1 MDIRKIKK
9 LIELLEDS
17 SLTEIEIVEGE
28 ESVRLVRGGSAYAA
42 PALAAP
48 QVIAATPAV
57 VAAAEP
63 AAEDED
69 QVPEGEA
76 SVRLVRGGQAQA
88 MTVAAPQ
95 PVMAAP
101 PVAAG
106 AVAPAADEEEAQMPE
121 GEPVLAPMVGT
132 FYAASGPESE
142 AFVSLGQRVGVG
154 DTLCIIEA
162 MKMFNQIESDV
173 SGTVVAILA
182 ENGQPVEYDQPLFVI
197 R

>member
-28 ESVRLVRGGSAYAA
+28 ESVRLVRGGQAQAVTVAVPQPAIAA
-42 PALAAP
+42 PT
-48 QVIAATPAV
+48 VAATAAV
-57 VAAAEP
+57 P
-63 AAEDED
+63 AAEEQEDEI
-69 QVPEGEA
+69 
-76 SVRLVRGGQAQA
+76 
-88 MTVAAPQ
+88 
-95 PVMAAP
+95 
-101 PVAAG
+101 
-106 AVAPAADEEEAQMPE
+106 PE

-132 FYAASGPESE
+132 FYAASGPEAES
-142 AFVSLGQRVGVG
+142 FVSLGQKVGVG

>member
-28 ESVRLVRGGSAYAA
+28 ESVRLVRGGLAQAVTVA
-42 PALAAP
+42 VPQPALAAP
-48 QVIAATPAV
+48 
-57 VAAAEP
+57 
-63 AAEDED
+63 
-69 QVPEGEA
+69 
-76 SVRLVRGGQAQA
+76 
-88 MTVAAPQ
+88 TVAAT
-95 PVMAAP
+95 AA
-101 PVAAG
+101 VSAAEEQE
-106 AVAPAADEEEAQMPE
+106 DEIPE

-132 FYAASGPESE
+132 FYAASGPEAES
-142 AFVSLGQRVGVG
+142 FVSMGQRVGVG